1 MNDILEKLGLIGL
14 VPVVKIENAS
24 KAEKL
29 AAALVA
35 GGLPCAEVTF
45 RTDAAADAIRAVT
58 TAFPQ
63 MLVGAGTVINVDYAQ
78 KAKKAG
84 AKFIVSP
91 GFNPKVVNW
100 CLENDMPV
108 VPGVNN
114 PSGVEAGLEK
124 GLSVLKFFPAE
135 QSGGVGML
143 SALAGPFPQV
153 SFMPTGGINLQNLT
167 DYAKC
172 ANVHA
177 IGGSWMVKSDLIE
190 SENWEEITRLCRE
203 AVTALHGFAP
213 AHIGINAKNEEDAQN
228 ISKLFELFGF
238 APKQGT
244 ASIFN
249 DSVIE
254 VMKKPGRGTCG
265 HIALKCWN
273 VERALFY
280 LKQFG
285 FNAVEETIKK
295 EKNRITFAYLDKEI
309 GGFAVHLVRAK

>member
-1 MNDILEKLGLIGL
+1 
-14 VPVVKIENAS
+14 
-24 KAEKL
+24 
-29 AAALVA
+29 
-35 GGLPCAEVTF
+35 
-45 RTDAAADAIRAVT
+45 
-58 TAFPQ
+58 
-63 MLVGAGTVINVDYAQ
+63 
-78 KAKKAG
+78 
-84 AKFIVSP
+84 
-91 GFNPKVVNW
+91 
-100 CLENDMPV
+100 MPV

-153 SFMPTGGINLQNLT
+153 SFMPTGGISLKNLA

-190 SENWEEITRLCRE
+190 NENWEEITSLCRE
-203 AVTALHGFAP
+203 AVTALHGFSL
-213 AHIGINAKNEEDAQN
+213 AHIGINGKNEEDAQN
-228 ISKLFELFGF
+228 ISNLFGLFGF
-238 APKQGT
+238 AAKPGT

-273 VERALFY
+273 VERALAY

-285 FNAVEETIKK
+285 FSAVEETVKT
-295 EKNRITFAYLDKEI
+295 EKGKITFAYLDKEI

>member
-1 MNDILEKLGLIGL
+1 MNEILEKLGLIGL
-14 VPVVKIENAS
+14 VPVVKIEDAS
-24 KAEKL
+24 KAQKL
-29 AAALVA
+29 AAALIA

-45 RTDAAADAIRAVT
+45 RTDAAADAISAIT
-58 TAFPQ
+58 AAFPQ
-63 MLVGAGTVINVDYAQ
+63 MLVGAGTVINVDYAK

-91 GFNPKVVNW
+91 GFNPAVVDW
-100 CLENDMPV
+100 CLKNDMPV

-153 SFMPTGGINLQNLT
+153 SFMPTGGISLKNLA

-177 IGGSWMVKSDLIE
+177 IGGSWMVKADLIE
-190 SENWEEITRLCRE
+190 SENWNEITRLCRE
-203 AVTALHGFAP
+203 AVTALHGFSL
-213 AHIGINAKNEEDAQN
+213 AHVGINGRDEQDAQN
-228 ISKLFELFGF
+228 ISKLFEACGF
-238 APKQGT
+238 EA
-244 ASIFN
+244 
-249 DSVIE
+249 
-254 VMKKPGRGTCG
+254 KPDAGTCG
-265 HIALKCWN
+265 HIALKCCN
-273 VERALFY
+273 VERALYY

-285 FNAVEETIKK
+285 FNAVKETVKT
-295 EKNRITFAYLDKEI
+295 EKGKIRLAYLDKEI
-309 GGFAVHLVRAK
+309 GGFAVQLVRAK

>member
-1 MNDILEKLGLIGL
+1 MSEILEKLGLIGL
-14 VPVVKIENAS
+14 VPVVKIEDAS
-24 KAEKL
+24 KAERL
-29 AAALVA
+29 ADALVA

-45 RTDAAADAIRAVT
+45 RTDAAADAISAIT

-63 MLVGAGTVINVDYAQ
+63 MLVGAGTVINVDYAK

-84 AKFIVSP
+84 ARFIVSP
-91 GFNPKVVNW
+91 GFNPAVVDW
-100 CLENDMPV
+100 CLKNDMPV

-153 SFMPTGGINLQNLT
+153 SFMPTGGISLKNLA

-203 AVTALHGFAP
+203 AVTALHGFSL
-213 AHIGINAKNEEDAQN
+213 AHVGINGRDEQDAQN
-228 ISKLFELFGF
+228 ISKLLKACGFE
-238 APKQGT
+238 T
-244 ASIFN
+244 
-249 DSVIE
+249 
-254 VMKKPGRGTCG
+254 KPDAGTCG
-265 HIALKCWN
+265 HIELKCWN
-273 VERALFY
+273 VERALYY

-285 FNAVEETIKK
+285 FNAVKETVKT
-295 EKNRITFAYLDKEI
+295 EKGKISLAYLDKEI
-309 GGFAVHLVRAK
+309 GGFAVQLVRAK

>member
-1 MNDILEKLGLIGL
+1 MNEILEKLGQIGL
-14 VPVVKIENAS
+14 VPVVKIEDAAM
-24 KAEKL
+24 AEKL
-29 AAALVA
+29 AAALIA
-35 GGLPCAEVTF
+35 GGLACSEVTF
-45 RTDAAADAIRAVT
+45 RTDAAADAIRAIT
-58 TAFPQ
+58 SAFPQ
-63 MLVGAGTVINVDYAQ
+63 MLVGAGTVINVDYAK

-91 GFNPKVVNW
+91 GFNPDVVDW

-135 QSGGVGML
+135 QSGGTGML

-153 SFMPTGGINLQNLT
+153 SFMPTGGINLKNIA

-172 ANVHA
+172 TNVLA
-177 IGGSWMVKSDLIE
+177 IGGSWMVKSELIE
-190 SENWEEITRLCRE
+190 SENWQEITHLSRE

-213 AHIGINAKNEEDAQN
+213 AHIGINAKNKEDAQN
-228 ISKLFELFGF
+228 ISNLFELFGF
-238 APKQGT
+238 VAKPNE

-254 VMKKPGRGTCG
+254 IMKKPGRGTYG
-265 HIALKCWN
+265 HIALKCWS
-273 VERALFY
+273 VERALAY

-285 FNAVEETIKK
+285 FNTVEETVKM
-295 EKNRITFAYLDKEI
+295 EKGKITFAYIDKEI
-309 GGFAVHLVRAK
+309 GGFAIHLVRAK